1 LALYFKENR
10 SLFDEL
16 RFTAPVMHRLFVAL
30 LLPTPVR
37 QACLDAMEPPLPGW
51 AWQDEEQLHVT
62 LRFIGVVDRRT
73 AEDIASALGGV
84 HAPRQSIAL
93 AGVGWFDRGGGGAL
107 FARVAPRDPLA
118 ALHAKIDRALVA
130 AGQPPEGRSY
140 LPHVTLARGRDGAA
154 RPEDWIRRNAG
165 LSTDSWAV
173 DRFHLIESTLA
184 RSGALYEI
192 AESYPLG

>member
-1 LALYFKENR
+1 
-10 SLFDEL
+10 
-16 RFTAPVMHRLFVAL
+16 MHRLFVAL
-30 LLPTPVR
+30 LLPPPIR
-37 QACLDAMEPPLPGW
+37 EACLDAMEPPIPGW
-51 AWQDEEQLHVT
+51 NWQDEEQLHIT
-62 LRFIGVVDRRT
+62 LRFIGEVDGRA

-107 FARVAPRDPLA
+107 FARVAPREPLA

-130 AGQPPEGRSY
+130 AGQPPEHRSY
-140 LPHVTLARGRDGAA
+140 MPHVTLARGRRGAA
-154 RPEDWIRRNAG
+154 HPDAWINRNAG
-165 LSTDSWAV
+165 LSTQPKLV